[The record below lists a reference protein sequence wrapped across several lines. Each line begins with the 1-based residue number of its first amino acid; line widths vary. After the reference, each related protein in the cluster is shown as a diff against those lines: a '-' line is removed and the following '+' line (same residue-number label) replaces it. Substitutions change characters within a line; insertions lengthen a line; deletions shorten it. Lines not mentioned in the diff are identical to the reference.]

1 MNSRSSFFS
10 WHKYDG
16 RKGLL
21 LGISYILFAVLLG
34 LSSGGLKANPSDS
47 TFKGDKQS
55 LDYLRFLFH
64 NDKDRYIPYEYLE
77 DQYKNRIPDFLVKAY
92 LPFEPVSNKEKGYY
106 AGKVLVANDEYF
118 AFAYDK
124 RCFKGNL
131 CRTRFLTILNH
142 SGNIMGHTIM
152 AYDSITRLKM
162 DTMRGRIIQQR
173 LIEKVGITVHYD
185 IKETGVKK
193 VKSKEKFHRYLKLTE
208 KGRLIAFDSLS
219 NSPDR
224 KYHWSSQR
232 LVQPHELD
240 EFTTRELN
248 ILKNEIFADYQ
259 FRFPSERWK
268 AYFSKKDWYKPRYDN
283 VNDSLNLLE
292 RFNIKRIIRFQRND
306 S

>member
-1 MNSRSSFFS
+1 M
-10 WHKYDG
+10 KD
-16 RKGLL
+16 LL
-21 LGISYILFAVLLG
+21 LGFVWVLFAVCLTCLN
-34 LSSGGLKANPSDS
+34 LEVKANISDS
-47 TFKGDKQS
+47 TFKGEKQS

-64 NDKDRYIPYEYLE
+64 HDKDRYIPYEYLQE
-77 DQYKNRIPDFLVKAY
+77 HYKNRIPDFLVKAY

-106 AGKVLVANDEYF
+106 AGKELVTNDKYL
-118 AFAYDK
+118 AFAYAK
-124 RCFKGNL
+124 PCFKGNL
-131 CRTRFLTILNH
+131 CKTRFLTILNH
-142 SGNIMGHTIM
+142 SGDIMGHTIM

-173 LIEKVGITVHYD
+173 LVEKVGTKVQYQF
-185 IKETGVKK
+185 KETGAKV
-193 VKSKEKFHRYLKLTE
+193 VKSKERFHRYLKLTDE
-208 KGRLIAFDSLS
+208 GRLKALDSLS
-219 NSPDR
+219 NSPVR

-268 AYFSKKDWYKPRYDN
+268 EYFSKKGWYQPKYDN
-283 VNDSLNLLE
+283 VNDSLNPLE

>member
-1 MNSRSSFFS
+1 MNSTTIYFLVSKRGKNKGPYIGIFLIAFS
-10 WHKYDG
+10 LFC
-16 RKGLL
+16 GLT
-21 LGISYILFAVLLG
+21 GA
-34 LSSGGLKANPSDS
+34 GLKANPTDS
-47 TFKGDKQS
+47 TFNGDKHS
-55 LDYLRFLFH
+55 LKYLRFLFH
-64 NDKDRYIPYEYLE
+64 HDKDRNIPYGYLE
-77 DQYKNRIPDFLVKAY
+77 ESYKNRIPDFLVKAY

-106 AGKVLVANDEYF
+106 AGKELVANDNYL

-124 RCFKGNL
+124 PCFKGNL

-142 SGNIMGHTIM
+142 DGEIMGHTIL
-152 AYDSITRLKM
+152 AYDSITRITM

-173 LIEKVGITVHYD
+173 LVEKVGTTVQYQ
-185 IKETGVKK
+185 IKETGVKV
-193 VKSKEKFHRYLKLTE
+193 VKTKDKFYRYLKLTK
-208 KGRLIAFDSLS
+208 KGRLITLDSLS

-232 LVQPHELD
+232 LVQPQELD

-268 AYFSKKDWYKPRYDN
+268 EYFSKKEWYEPRYDN
-283 VNDSLNLLE
+283 VNDSLNVLE